1 MLTHGV
7 YVLLDL
13 NVEDIDGNLIKD
25 IPVRKSHSFTKNW
38 SELLYSIYSQKVR
51 SIYDIEGV
59 LKTDA
64 CCKTYQATPIE
75 TATAVQYD
83 GGVNCYAPQE
93 NSDLGIVV
101 GSDATAFSID
111 DYALGSSITH
121 GYNTGQL
128 FYSKVDWLPME
139 LESTYISTIMH
150 RSFLNMSTSGVAVNE
165 IGLYGQATNQTS
177 GIATY
182 MLLRDV
188 IATETILPDQVMNV
202 NIEFRTVI

>member
-13 NVEDIDGNLIKD
+13 NIEDTDGKLIKD
-25 IPVRKSHSFTKNW
+25 IPIRKSHSFTKNW

-75 TATAVQYD
+75 SVGLVQYD
-83 GGVNCYAPQE
+83 GGINCYAPQE
-93 NSDLGIVV
+93 NSELGIIV

-111 DYALGSSITH
+111 DYALGSAIIH

-165 IGLYGQATNQTS
+165 IGLYGKTTNGNNQNS
-177 GIATY
+177 TY